1 MDLGKYIP
9 LILKEKNRLILPDFG
24 QLILLTNPTKFRQN
38 TNQVAPEHKKVIFSS
53 AYKAS
58 DGVLEKYL
66 LNDLGFDK
74 SEAKQEIEKFVSTI
88 KSELADQGKS
98 SIESLG
104 TFHKTQDN
112 KIQFISTSNHSET
125 SEYFGLQEVT
135 FKKIEPKKKE
145 AILSVETNQKDQN
158 VLGKDALKK
167 SRETI
172 PLEKEAPN
180 LPGGQQKEFGKKKS
194 TSRNI
199 LLVVTCI
206 FLTCL
211 IMVYIAISR
220 ESKRQENQL
229 RKEML
234 KKIQTEINK

>member
-24 QLILLTNPTKFRQN
+24 QLILLTTPTKFRQN

-58 DGVLEKYL
+58 DGVLENYL
-66 LNDLGFDK
+66 LNNLGFDK
-74 SEAKQEIEKFVSTI
+74 SEAKLEIEKFVSTI

-98 SIESLG
+98 SIQSLG

-112 KIQFISTSNHSET
+112 KIQFISSSNHSKT

-135 FKKIEPKKKE
+135 FKKIESKRKQV
-145 AILSVETNQKDQN
+145 ILSVETNQIDQN
-158 VLGKDALKK
+158 VLSKDSLEK
-167 SRETI
+167 SPETIHSERETQ
-172 PLEKEAPN
+172 N
-180 LPGGQQKEFGKKKS
+180 LPGGQQKESGEKKLI
-194 TSRNI
+194 SRNI
-199 LLVVTCI
+199 LLVITCI
-206 FLTCL
+206 FLACL
-211 IMVYIAISR
+211 IMAYVAISR